1 MSTPID
7 LRSDTVTLPP
17 PEMRRAMTEAALGDD
32 VYGED
37 PTVNALQERA
47 AALVGMEAALFV
59 PSGTMGNL
67 VAVLT
72 HCGRGDE
79 IILGDQSHM
88 FYYEG
93 GGASVLGAAAM
104 HTLPTG
110 ADGTLDPAA
119 IEVAVRPAN
128 DAHFPS
134 TTLICLE
141 NTHNR
146 RGGMVLPPSYIAAVR
161 AVADKHGLMLHLDGA
176 RVCNAAVAH
185 GVSVAQAAGP
195 VDTISLCLSKG
206 LAAPVGTV
214 LCGSRDFIKKAH
226 HWRKVVGGGMR
237 QAGVVAAAGLY
248 ALDHMI
254 DRLQEDH
261 DNARHLAEGLCAIKG
276 VMLRQRAV
284 ETNIV
289 FVDMAGT
296 GIVPQ
301 RLSSTLKDAGVLA
314 GATGSVVRFVTHY
327 GIEHADVEEALSR
340 VARAVRTA

>member
-1 MSTPID
+1 MPAPID

-17 PEMRRAMTEAALGDD
+17 AAMRRAMDEAALGDD

-37 PTVNALQERA
+37 PTVNTLQERA

-59 PSGTMGNL
+59 PSGTMSNL

-93 GGASVLGAAAM
+93 GGASVLGATAM
-104 HTLPTG
+104 HTLPTA
-110 ADGTLDPAA
+110 ADGTMDPAA
-119 IEVAVRPAN
+119 IDAAVRPRD

-146 RGGMVLPPSYIAAVR
+146 RGGMVLPPSYVAAVR
-161 AVADKHGLMLHLDGA
+161 AVADKHGLLLHLDGA
-176 RVCNAAVAH
+176 RLCNAAVAH

-195 VDTISLCLSKG
+195 VDTLSLCLSKG

-214 LCGSRDFIKKAH
+214 LCGPRAFIKKAH

-237 QAGVVAAAGLY
+237 QAGVLAAAGLY
-248 ALDHMI
+248 AIDHMI
-254 DRLQEDH
+254 ERLQEDH
-261 DNARHLAEGLCAIKG
+261 DNARYLAEGLSAIKG
-276 VMLRQRAV
+276 VSLHQRTV

-289 FVDMAGT
+289 FVDMAAT
-296 GIVPQ
+296 GVIPE
-301 RLSSTLKDAGVLA
+301 RLSSMLKDAGVLA

-327 GIEHADVEEALSR
+327 GVERADVDEALSR
-340 VARAVRTA
+340 VARAVRPA